1 MSYFFAT
8 VFVMLFFVHG
18 FWLVVVVFFVYV
30 WYVTFIA
37 EAEVVV
43 YIKMALFSGGRK

>member
-18 FWLVVVVFFVYV
+18 FCLVVVVFFVYV

-37 EAEVVV
+37 EEVVV